1 MSAATAPRPPLAGRR
16 IAVTRPLD
24 QAGRLCAAIEA
35 AGGEAVRFA
44 LIEIA
49 GPPDPQQLRRVLE
62 QAADHD
68 WAVFSSPTAV
78 DRGLAALA
86 AVAPT
91 RAPRWRTAAIG
102 EGTVRALA
110 RHGIDGVLA
119 PAERYDSEAL
129 LDCSALADLRGQSV
143 LVFRGQEGRDTLERG
158 LRERGARV
166 EFASC
171 YTRRRPA
178 GDATPLARLA
188 RERRLDAL
196 VVTSSEA
203 ARHLAAML
211 DGIEAGALRALPVFA
226 PHPRIV
232 EALRAAGF
240 PDARLTGGG
249 DDGLLAALG
258 AWACEPGG
266 AAA

>member
-1 MSAATAPRPPLAGRR
+1 MSAGADSRPLAGRR
-16 IAVTRPLD
+16 IAVTRPEA
-24 QAGRLCAAIEA
+24 QAARLCAAIEA

-49 GPPDPQQLRRVLE
+49 DPPDPAALRQALAN
-62 QAADHD
+62 AADFD

-78 DRGLAALA
+78 ERGLAALA
-86 AVAPT
+86 CAGPARP
-91 RAPRWRTAAIG
+91 PRWRVAAIG

-110 RHGIDGVLA
+110 RHGIANVVA
-119 PAERYDSEAL
+119 PTERFDSDAL
-129 LDCSALADLRGQSV
+129 LARPELADLRGQAV
-143 LVFRGQEGRDTLERG
+143 LVFRGQDGRDTLERG

-166 EFASC
+166 AFAAC

-178 GDATPLARLA
+178 GDAAPLARLA

-203 ARHLAAML
+203 VGHLAGML
-211 DGIEAGALRALPVFA
+211 EGFEASALRALPAFA
-226 PHPRIV
+226 PHPRIAS
-232 EALRAAGF
+232 ALSEAGF
-240 PDARLTGGG
+240 VDARQTAGG
-249 DDGLLAALG
+249 DDGVLAALIQ
-258 AWACEPGG
+258 WAMRSGG